1 MPRAAPMQQHF
12 GAVISDR
19 EPESKDL
26 AASEELEKFLKAMG
40 LYENAEGSKRRK
52 VRSPFIVC
60 SRAQG

>member
-1 MPRAAPMQQHF
+1 MQQHF

-26 AASEELEKFLKAMG
+26 AASQELEKFLKAMG

-52 VRSPFIVC
+52 VRSSFAG
-60 SRAQG
+60 RRGG